1 MPVKNKVRV
10 VQHISKDAKDKER
23 FTMLDWKQ
31 RENPL

>member
-23 FTMLDWKQ
+23 LDWKQ